1 MRQKDLVKYFY
12 DKYSINVGKY
22 YKTPYAVGY
31 ITEYNYKFLPIY
43 KSNQIMY
50 LLHKDN
56 GTIFCNNLAQICFD
70 FVDKVEFI
78 TKENAI
84 ELIKQR
90 YKNISEEDMRKL
102 NL

>member
-1 MRQKDLVKYFY
+1 MKQEDLVKYFY

-31 ITEYNYKFLPIY
+31 VAEYNYKCLPIY

-50 LLHKDN
+50 LLSKDN
-56 GTIFCNNLAQICFD
+56 RIIFCTDLAQICFD

-78 TKENAI
+78 AKEDAI
-84 ELIKQR
+84 KLIKQR
-90 YKNISEEDMRKL
+90 YENINEEDMKKL